1 MGTSSSNRRK
11 YISKRQRRNTP
22 EAAARRQKRIEN
34 MHNRRQARS
43 KGEKV
48 VNPSATVSKP
58 QTALG
63 KRIQKLQNLE
73 IHDEK

>member
-1 MGTSSSNRRK
+1 
-11 YISKRQRRNTP
+11 
-22 EAAARRQKRIEN
+22 

>member
-1 MGTSSSNRRK
+1 MGKSSSNRRK
-11 YISKRQRRNTP
+11 YISKEQRRNTP
-22 EAAARRQKRIEN
+22 ESAARRRKRIDD
-34 MHNRRQARS
+34 MHARRQARA

-48 VNPSATVSKP
+48 ANPSSTVNKP

-73 IHDEK
+73 IHSKE